1 VILTLAFR
9 HLVVR
14 KVRTLFLLLGFGTG
28 VATMIVLLSVGEAM
42 VVQSRDV
49 SLVGGG
55 EVTVLPQGVDLEALR
70 TGALTG
76 MFFGIDRAR
85 FVGRTMLGGPR
96 HAGLVRAVAPGIEG
110 KLLYLGA
117 GDEILAVRAG
127 GEIPSR
133 AEAAGAGLD
142 VVRGTWHDSAADS
155 AWIAPSSQQLY
166 DELDRFHRP
175 VGRDSTWGEWHYFNV
190 VTGPEEWW
198 YISYLVGGDIRGGPG
213 RWGGQLLV
221 TRRRPDGG
229 YDRFTSTVPDEFVA
243 FDTARA
249 DLTLGENT
257 VSQRSGLYFL
267 DGAAD
272 GEAGTLRFRLTVRPE
287 RHRYFPPV
295 ELRNDA
301 FLSGYVVPALRATA
315 SGEFCVDADCRTV
328 TGADAYHD
336 HNWGV
341 WQGVSWEWGMGRGA
355 SLDLL
360 YGGVL
365 RQGTD
370 DPAANPYFLAVVDS
384 LGMRQILRFDE
395 VTYQGAVPVAG
406 APGILAPSRFSLA
419 ARREGDQVTLS
430 VEVLSVQASRTAVAG
445 LDRSFLQMRGRFRLA
460 GRLSGAAVADSGLG
474 FFETWVA
481 MPRATP

>member
-1 VILTLAFR
+1 MILTLAFR

-14 KVRTLFLLLGFGTG
+14 KLRTLFLLLGFGTG

-96 HAGLVRAVAPGIEG
+96 HAGLVRTVSPAIEG
-110 KLLYLGA
+110 KLLYVGI
-117 GDEILAVRAG
+117 GDRVVTVRAG
-127 GEIPSR
+127 GDIPSR
-133 AEAAGAGLD
+133 AEAAGTGTAVL
-142 VVRGTWHDSAADS
+142 RGEWRDSRADS
-155 AWIAPSSQQLY
+155 AWIAPTAQQLY
-166 DELDRFHRP
+166 DQLDRFHRP
-175 VGRDSTWGEWHYFNV
+175 LGRDSTWGEWHYFNLV
-190 VTGPEEWW
+190 AGPEEWW
-198 YISYLVGGDIRGGPG
+198 YITYLVGGDIRGGAG

-221 TRRRPDGG
+221 TRRRADGG
-229 YDRFTSTVPDEFVA
+229 YDRFVSTVPDEVVS
-243 FDTARA
+243 FDTTRA
-249 DLTLGENT
+249 DLTIGEST

-267 DGAAD
+267 DGTAE
-272 GEAGTLRFRLTVRPE
+272 GETGVLRFRLTVRPE

-315 SGEFCVDADCRTV
+315 TGELCVDGDCTPV
-328 TGADAYHD
+328 ADAPSYHD

-341 WQGVSWEWGMGRGA
+341 WQGVTWEWGMGRGTA
-355 SLDLL
+355 LDLL

-365 RQGTD
+365 RQDTD

-384 LGMRQILRFDE
+384 LGMRQVLRFNTVSYEGSLSVPGQPE
-395 VTYQGAVPVAG
+395 VP
-406 APGILAPSRFSLA
+406 APARFTLS
-419 ARREGDQVTLS
+419 ARRDDDLVTLA
-430 VEVLSVQASRTAVAG
+430 VDVLSVQATRAAVAG
-445 LDRSFLQMRGRFRLA
+445 LDRSFLQMRGRFRLSGRIA
-460 GRLSGAAVADSGLG
+460 GEAVADSGLG

-481 MPRATP
+481 TPTAVP